1 MARRSYAISSDSP
14 VNNELL
20 FLSLIGHETLSR
32 PSHYE
37 LTIVSPDF
45 AISADDI
52 LGYAFRIE
60 IEFPDETEGL
70 FSRNFNGIATRFRA
84 IGMQNGYAKYAIHLQ
99 SWFGLLAKRQNSRI
113 FQDLDIKAVMDEVF
127 SDSPI
132 RKIAKKDYKRIIG
145 GPLPMTYCVQYQQ
158 SDYHFLSR
166 LLEDAGIY
174 YWFESHSDTDVM
186 YFSDASDL
194 THSELPAKDVMRF
207 VKEGASEGRFN
218 EITDWISSD
227 NWGSGKF
234 ASRDTDYE
242 AISKK
247 LSADHAHPAAHELAD
262 LEMFEFPGG
271 YNAKHDLLKI
281 ATLRQEEI
289 TASRSRSWALT
300 SWPDVAV
307 GKTFKFEGHPDMVG
321 GDRKGEY
328 LIGSCT
334 FMITSHDFFDI
345 DHDAAEPPISS
356 TLAQYI
362 SDDAVNSS
370 ESGAFAQILDYF
382 QKELTPSGASRHQ
395 FLITLLPHAVSFRP
409 PRLTPKVV
417 MPGPQSAI
425 VVGKDKQEIDA
436 DELGRVKVHFPWD
449 RYDKSDQDSTCW
461 VRVSQ
466 PWAGQGWGGYFIPRI
481 GQEVIVDFL
490 NGDPNRP
497 LIMGR
502 VYNSDNAIPFE
513 SHTQSGFISRSTPE
527 GTDDNF
533 NMIRMEDLKGN
544 EEIYIHAERDHT
556 TEVEHNQRLSVNNDR
571 EKTVMNN
578 EHSEI
583 RGNRTE
589 QVVKNES
596 ISIGGA
602 RSESVGGNEK
612 IKISGGRVTEI
623 TNDENLSIFGDV
635 QVTSLGNEYHR
646 TNGHRRTEIGATDY
660 DQITGAKWCKIGGL
674 RDVTVTEGDTL
685 DVGKTLK
692 ITAGDEISLTTGSAS
707 IRMKKDGTIEIQGV
721 KVTVKGSG
729 SININ
734 SGSTVYIKGSKVV
747 QN

>member
-1 MARRSYAISSDSP
+1 MEMRSYAISSDSP

-52 LGYAFRIE
+52 LGYAFKIE
-60 IEFPDETEGL
+60 IEFPDATEGL

-84 IGMQNGYAKYAIHLQ
+84 VGIQNGYAKYAIHLQ
-99 SWFGLLAKRQNSRI
+99 SWFGLLTKRQNSRI
-113 FQDLDIKAVMDEVF
+113 FQDLDIKAVMDKVF

-234 ASRDTDYE
+234 ASRDTDYK

-247 LSADHAHPAAHELAD
+247 LSADHANPATHELAD

-271 YNAKHDLLKI
+271 YHAKDDLPKI
-281 ATLRQEEI
+281 GKLRQEEI

-345 DHDAAEPPISS
+345 DHDADEPPISS

-362 SDDAVNSS
+362 SEDAVNSC

-382 QKELTPSGASRHQ
+382 QKDLTPSGASKHQ
-395 FLITLLPHAVSFRP
+395 FLITVLPHAVSFRP
-409 PRLTPKVV
+409 PRLTPPVV

-425 VVGKDKQEIDA
+425 VVGKATQEIDA
-436 DELGRVKVHFPWD
+436 DALGRVKVHFPWD
-449 RYDKSDQDSTCW
+449 RYDKSDQNSTCW

-544 EEIYIHAERDHT
+544 EEIYIHAERDHI
-556 TEVEHNQRLSVNNDR
+556 TEVEHNQTLAVLNDR

-578 EHSEI
+578 ELSEI

-589 QVVKNES
+589 KVIKNES
-596 ISIGGA
+596 INVGGS
-602 RSESVGGNEK
+602 RSESVGGSETVK
-612 IKISGGRVTEI
+612 IYGSRLTEVSK
-623 TNDENLSIFGDV
+623 DEELGVFGDRGV
-635 QVTSLGNEYHR
+635 GITGNDSLTVDGFRDIEVKGADNFKVTSSHFC
-646 TNGHRRTEIGATDY
+646 EIGDS
-660 DQITGAKWCKIGGL
+660 
-674 RDVTVTEGDTL
+674 RDVKITKNDTL
-685 DVGKTLK
+685 NVGKSLK
-692 ITAGDEISLTTGSAS
+692 ITAGDEIILKTGSS
-707 IRMKKDGTIEIQGV
+707 RIIMKKDGSIVIEGLKITIQGSDSVMV
-721 KVTVKGSG
+721 KSGGTVTL
-729 SININ
+729 
-734 SGSTVYIKGSKVV
+734 KGSKVV